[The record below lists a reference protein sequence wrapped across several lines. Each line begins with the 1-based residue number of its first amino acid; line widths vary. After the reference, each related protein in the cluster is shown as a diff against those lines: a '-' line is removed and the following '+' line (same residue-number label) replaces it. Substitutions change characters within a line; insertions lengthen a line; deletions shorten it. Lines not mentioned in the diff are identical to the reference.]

1 MTIFFFFRTVR
12 HDVFAACVF
21 LWLLRVHAV
30 LRLNATLIFSFI
42 IIIIIKKK
50 KKKIIIII
58 IIIIHYTQKQ
68 VIFSSN
74 VWQPN
79 DCGRMTWYLTFLTQR
94 QRDPRLNEILFPFYD
109 RKRVRQMIDS
119 YEVLEDFKAEGQWS
133 AAAVLR
139 WTKTAKS
146 NETAATAKILAS
158 CRLHVFLSVC
168 FFM

>member
-42 IIIIIKKK
+42 IIIII
-50 KKKIIIII
+50 
-58 IIIIHYTQKQ
+58 IIIHYIQKQ
-68 VIFSSN
+68 FIFSSN